1 MKCKEII
8 SINSIKT
15 KDIKEEEEVE
25 VVTEVEEVGLETE
38 VDVVDIITNK
48 WDNKIKDQ
56 WHHNIRS
63 TLDKVRDNQC

>member
-25 VVTEVEEVGLETE
+25 VETEVEEVGLETE

-56 WHHNIRS
+56 
-63 TLDKVRDNQC
+63 